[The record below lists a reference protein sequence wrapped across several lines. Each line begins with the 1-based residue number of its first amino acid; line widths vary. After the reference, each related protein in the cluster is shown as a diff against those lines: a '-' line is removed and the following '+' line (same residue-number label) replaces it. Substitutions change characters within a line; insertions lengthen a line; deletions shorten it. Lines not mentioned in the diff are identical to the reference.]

1 MNIRQNQD
9 PPGVVLFE
17 RGVQRRVA
25 LIVGR
30 NDRENLVPGT
40 NVTMDELQRYQLAGR
55 RLQARAV
62 ASALTGLLRAVVRPV
77 KELAAA
83 GGRARRQI
91 AAIRQLG
98 ALDDHLLQDVGIRR
112 ENIPEVVAGLVS
124 RPPATDAAAAPVA
137 LPTAGQPPACNDGH
151 AKSAA

>member
-1 MNIRQNQD
+1 MTKVTPNIRVPAVPAIFTKYTRKSKLNIRQNQD
-9 PPGVVLFE
+9 PPEVVLFE

-40 NVTMDELQRYQLAGR
+40 NVTMDALQRYQLAGR

-77 KELAAA
+77 KELAA
-83 GGRARRQI
+83 R
-91 AAIRQLG
+91 L
-98 ALDDHLLQDVGIRR
+98 
-112 ENIPEVVAGLVS
+112 
-124 RPPATDAAAAPVA
+124 
-137 LPTAGQPPACNDGH
+137 DGH
-151 AKSAA
+151 AGKSPPYASWELWTTISSRTWAFAGRTFRRWWQAS